1 MVLSIKLI
9 LTFPNGAEINPF
21 GRLGEPMT
29 SAQYFLCRIL
39 LLLPTSLKEKINIVS
54 LKLGWT

>member
-1 MVLSIKLI
+1 
-9 LTFPNGAEINPF
+9 
-21 GRLGEPMT
+21 MT